1 MSGKMV
7 RVEKSQD
14 GDSGGIVMWYADYA
28 KPNGSFVKNDEAE
41 LTFVPN
47 RLPPA
52 IDFDTDLI
60 QLQIKAERRV
70 AEIKGMRDAVPNPSM
85 LIRAYINREAVLSSR
100 IEGTSATMGDLNKYE
115 AIGGILNPAS
125 DKTGLQEV
133 INYVK
138 ALNQILEKMLSREC
152 KLDLDLILQAHKIL
166 MHGVRGGVMNP
177 GQLRIVQNYIVR
189 HSGKVRQV
197 RYVPPPHG
205 QVQHMLED
213 MMDFLRKTP
222 DGKTSGLVQCAMAHY
237 QFEAI
242 HPFLD
247 GNGRAGRL
255 LLPVILHFK
264 GNLPDPLLYL
274 SAYFE
279 QHREEY
285 YARLRGVSQ
294 RQEWYEWLWFFFE
307 AVIDQADESIKTI
320 RELRNLKAKYEEI
333 LTKKKAGLGAFAVLN
348 SLFANPYTTVPRAC
362 KVLGMTY
369 PAGKKAVDTLVEA
382 GILQQVRVKYRGKV
396 FHAEEIDA
404 VIGKD

>member
-1 MSGKMV
+1 MAQ
-7 RVEKSQD
+7 VEKSRD
-14 GDSGGIVMWYADYA
+14 GDGVVMWYADYA
-28 KPNGSFVKNDEAE
+28 KPNGSFVKNDEGE

-47 RLPPA
+47 RLPPP
-52 IDFDTDLI
+52 IDLDMDLI

-70 AEIKGMRDAVPNPSM
+70 AELKGMKAAVPNPSM
-85 LIRAYINREAVLSSR
+85 LIRAYVNREAVLSSR
-100 IEGTSATMGDLNKYE
+100 IEGTTATMGDLNKYE
-115 AIGGILNPAS
+115 AIGGILSPAS

-138 ALNQILEKMLSREC
+138 ALNQTLEKMPSNEC
-152 KLDLDLILQAHKIL
+152 KLDLNLILQAHKVL
-166 MHGVRGGVMNP
+166 MHNVRGGIMNP
-177 GQLRIVQNYIVR
+177 GQLRTVQNYIVR
-189 HSGKVRQV
+189 YSGKVRQV
-197 RYVPPPHG
+197 RYVPPPHRS
-205 QVQHMLED
+205 VQLMLED
-213 MMDFLRKTP
+213 MMEFLRKTP
-222 DGKTSGLVQCAMAHY
+222 DGKMSGLVQCAMAHY

-247 GNGRAGRL
+247 GNGRVGRL

-264 GNLPDPLLYL
+264 DILPDPLLYL

-294 RQEWYEWLWFFFE
+294 RQEWREWLWFFLE
-307 AVIDQADESIKTI
+307 AVIDQADESIRTI
-320 RELRNLKAKYEEI
+320 TELENLRKKYEEM
-333 LTKKKAGLGAFAVLN
+333 LSKKKAGSNAKIVLY

-362 KVLGMTY
+362 QVLGMTY
-369 PAGKKAVDTLVEA
+369 PAGKRAVDALVEA
-382 GILQQVRVKYRGKV
+382 GILRQVRVKYRGKV